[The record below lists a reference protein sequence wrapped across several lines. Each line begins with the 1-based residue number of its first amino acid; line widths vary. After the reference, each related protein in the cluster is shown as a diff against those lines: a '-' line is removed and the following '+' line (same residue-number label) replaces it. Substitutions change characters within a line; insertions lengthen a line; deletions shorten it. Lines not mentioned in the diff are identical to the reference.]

1 MLVLNLESEIQLL
14 DDGPR
19 GSGGTGSRSGFGRN
33 WHLLITNGVG
43 ESLLCPPGRRRVR
56 LC

>member
-1 MLVLNLESEIQLL
+1 MLVLNLEPEIQLL

-19 GSGGTGSRSGFGRN
+19 GSGRTGSRSGFGRN
-33 WHLLITNGVG
+33 WHLLISNGVQ
-43 ESLLCPPGRRRVR
+43 ESLLCPSERRRVR